1 MKQTCLTFPNT
12 VEVHTKT
19 ITTSA
24 AGQRK
29 ASFTLNSTVNV
40 RVQSGSGSRTTS
52 GYISEVDS
60 YTMTFSHEDKA
71 LIIYDNR
78 LKNLKD
84 RDGTV
89 IEVGPLEILNV
100 EKKLGISGKI
110 NHLVAQITKVKEGS
124 END

>member
-1 MKQTCLTFPNT
+1 MKQTYLTFPNT

>member
-1 MKQTCLTFPNT
+1 MKQTYLNFPNT

-29 ASFTLNSTVNV
+29 ASFGLNSTVNV
-40 RVQSGSGSRTTS
+40 RVQSDSGSRTTS
-52 GYISEVDS
+52 GYLAEADS
-60 YTMTFSHEDKA
+60 YTVIFSHEDKA
-71 LIIYDNR
+71 LVTYANW

-110 NHLVAQITKVKEGS
+110 NHLFAQVTKVKEGS
-124 END
+124 DDD

>member
-1 MKQTCLTFPNT
+1 MKQTYLRFPNT

-19 ITTSA
+19 VTTNP

-29 ASFTLNSTVNV
+29 ASFSLNSTINV
-40 RVQSGSGSRTTS
+40 QVQSGSGSRTLS

-60 YTMTFSHEDKA
+60 YKIIFSHEDKA
-71 LIIYDNR
+71 LVIYNNR

-89 IEVGPLEILNV
+89 IEAGPLEMMDI
-100 EKKLGISGKI
+100 EKKLGVSGKV
-110 NHLVAQITKVKEGS
+110 NHLIAQVTKVKEGDS
-124 END
+124 

>member
-1 MKQTCLTFPNT
+1 MSFPNT

-29 ASFTLNSTVNV
+29 AAFGLNSTIKV
-40 RVQSGSGSRTTS
+40 RVQSGGGSRTTS
-52 GYISEVDS
+52 GYIAEVDS
-60 YTMTFSHEDKA
+60 YTVIFSHEDKA
-71 LIIYDNR
+71 LVTYANR

-84 RDGTV
+84 RDGAV
-89 IEVGPLEILNV
+89 IEIGPLEILNV
-100 EKKLGISGKI
+100 EKKLGVSGKI
-110 NHLVAQITKVKEGS
+110 NHLVAQVTKVKEGS

>member
-1 MKQTCLTFPNT
+1 MKQTYLRFPNT

-19 ITTSA
+19 VTINP

-29 ASFTLNSTVNV
+29 ASFSLNSTINV
-40 RVQSGSGSRTTS
+40 QVQSGSGSRTLS

-60 YTMTFSHEDKA
+60 YRVIFSHEDQA
-71 LIIYDNR
+71 LVIYNNR

-89 IEVGPLEILNV
+89 IEAGPLEMLNI
-100 EKKLGISGKI
+100 EKKLGVSGKV
-110 NHLVAQITKVKEGS
+110 NHLTAQVTRVKEGDS
-124 END
+124 

>member
-1 MKQTCLTFPNT
+1 MKQTYIHFPNT

-29 ASFTLNSTVNV
+29 ASFTLDSTINV
-40 RVQSGSGSRTTS
+40 KVQSGSGSRTTS
-52 GYISEVDS
+52 GYLTEADS
-60 YTMTFSHEDKA
+60 YTVIFSHEDKA
-71 LIIYDNR
+71 LVIYANR

-89 IEVGPLEILNV
+89 IEAGPLEILNV
-100 EKKLGISGKI
+100 EKKLGVSGKI
-110 NHLVAQITKVKEGS
+110 NHLFAQITKVKEGS

>member
-1 MKQTCLTFPNT
+1 MKQTYLNFPNT

-29 ASFTLNSTVNV
+29 ASFGLNSTVNV

-52 GYISEVDS
+52 GYLAEADS
-60 YTMTFSHEDKA
+60 YTVIFSHEDKA
-71 LIIYDNR
+71 LVTYANR

-100 EKKLGISGKI
+100 EKKMGISAKI
-110 NHLVAQITKVKEGS
+110 NQLFAQVTKVKEGS
-124 END
+124 DHD

>member
-1 MKQTCLTFPNT
+1 MKQTYMSFPNT

-29 ASFTLNSTVNV
+29 ASFGLNSTVNV
-40 RVQSGSGSRTTS
+40 IVQSGGGSRVAS
-52 GYISEVDS
+52 GYLADADA
-60 YTMTFSHEDKA
+60 YTVIFSHEDKA
-71 LIIYDNR
+71 LVTYDNR
-78 LKNLKD
+78 LKNIKD

-89 IEVGPLEILNV
+89 IEAGPLEILSI
-100 EKKLGISGKI
+100 EKKLGVSGKI
-110 NHLVAQITKVKEGS
+110 NNLVAQVTKVKEGS